1 MIDLHIHSTHSDG
14 SDTPARLVELGRR
27 AGLRAMALTD
37 HDTMAGTEDFLV
49 ACRAH
54 GMTGISG
61 IEISVDVD
69 GGPGSLHILGYG
81 MDPHHPAIHKNL
93 GWVLDGRAWRNE
105 RIVEKLNELGLE
117 LNLDEVRAYAGED
130 VVARP
135 HIARA
140 LIGRGYV
147 ATVAEAFDKYLAKG
161 RPAYIDRYRL
171 NPEEGISMIRETGG
185 IAVIAHPFTWENDD
199 ARLEAGLRTLQ
210 SFGLSGIEAIYSEY
224 TPEQTVTLLR
234 LAKRLGLLVTGG
246 SDYHGLAKPDIAL
259 GRGFGALSVPDT
271 CLPPLL
277 AALGPDNPWV
287 TAPLQP

>member
-27 AGLRAMALTD
+27 VGLRAMALTD

-81 MDPHHPAIHKNL
+81 MAPHHPAIQKNL

-147 ATVAEAFDKYLAKG
+147 STVAEAFDKCRQGASRVH
-161 RPAYIDRYRL
+161 RPL
-171 NPEEGISMIRETGG
+171 P
-185 IAVIAHPFTWENDD
+185 P
-199 ARLEAGLRTLQ
+199 Q
-210 SFGLSGIEAIYSEY
+210 
-224 TPEQTVTLLR
+224 P
-234 LAKRLGLLVTGG
+234 
-246 SDYHGLAKPDIAL
+246 
-259 GRGFGALSVPDT
+259 GRGHQHDPRDRRHRRHRASLHMGA
-271 CLPPLL
+271 
-277 AALGPDNPWV
+277 
-287 TAPLQP
+287 